1 MTQEEKILLN
11 VNYLL
16 IGVKLNALKLTLS
29 DKQLEIYSN
38 FILDKVEPIKAD
50 LYKVLSKEKA
60 DEVMKAFLG

>member
-1 MTQEEKILLN
+1 MTQEEKTLIN
-11 VNYLL
+11 VNLLL
-16 IGVKLNALKLTLS
+16 IGTKLNALKFSLS
-29 DKQLEIYSN
+29 DKQLETYNN